1 MYICMYAYFSNGFHP
16 IHLLVMN
23 CAVSYKKQQKL
34 PGVDRKTLQ
43 WDSWVQ
49 NEGKSLMVGGHS
61 CSVQRKRVFW
71 MTSVFESTLLDV
83 TNVESWISANL
94 SPPTLKWWF
103 CKGNLQVLSGL
114 MNCLTIYV
122 QKYGTEW
129 IIIKSYWRGTAFF
142 KAFRYVEVPWPPV
155 KSWDYQQ
162 NSEWNGICPVISLI
176 ICSSCLKCLL
186 KKLEFISFW
195 LCMIGLFIKSF
206 LICLPFV
213 FPLKSVL
220 FWLLCRGQVRVLVP
234 CWLLYPRSESFFVF
248 LRKISGPSKISKTKF
263 ITRWWFQTFFI
274 FTPIWGRFPFWPI
287 FLRWVVQPPTR

>member
-1 MYICMYAYFSNGFHP
+1 MGDYLPPTTFYGNQKQPLIARHSPWNFVIQCWGLKGWFLYRKNLGWCRCRFTYLLPQKRISKDFVCIFHKKIYIYIYMYICMYAYFSNGFHP

-162 NSEWNGICPVISLI
+162 NSE
-176 ICSSCLKCLL
+176 
-186 KKLEFISFW
+186 
-195 LCMIGLFIKSF
+195 
-206 LICLPFV
+206 
-213 FPLKSVL
+213 
-220 FWLLCRGQVRVLVP
+220 
-234 CWLLYPRSESFFVF
+234 
-248 LRKISGPSKISKTKF
+248 
-263 ITRWWFQTFFI
+263 
-274 FTPIWGRFPFWPI
+274 
-287 FLRWVVQPPTR
+287 